1 MPVRPASPS
10 LREDSLSPAPVDG
23 PADDADAAVRQM
35 VADGPTGAVLLVDSI
50 TQLTAADAGAWVVTG
65 SHGGVSAARY
75 ALACPLALVV
85 FNDAG
90 VGKDG
95 AGVAA
100 LERLQARGRA
110 AATVSHASARIG
122 DARDVWACGVLSRV
136 NAAAA
141 ALGLTPGKP
150 VRAAVLHAAGHTGCA
165 GSAQLP
171 GVGHTPR

>member
-1 MPVRPASPS
+1 MPDRLPPPVVPA
-10 LREDSLSPAPVDG
+10 DSLVPG
-23 PADDADAAVRQM
+23 PQGPSAADADAAVRQV
-35 VADGPTGAVLLVDSI
+35 VAEGPAGAVLLVDSI

-75 ALACPLALVV
+75 ALECPLALVV

-122 DARDVWACGVLSRV
+122 DARDAWACGVLSRV

-141 ALGLTPGKP
+141 VLGLTPGQP
-150 VRAAVLHAAGHTGCA
+150 VRAAVLQA
-165 GSAQLP
+165 
-171 GVGHTPR
+171 VGHTPR